1 MTPPGEAIGFDTETH
16 LITRG
21 RLVPRMVCLSLAGRD
36 APPPMWARPVADHG
50 YLAPVAGDWPSWWAV
65 YDRVGAELVV
75 PHLFDPHSC
84 RVAVAHNAP
93 FDLAVLLRA
102 SPALAPALFRAC
114 AEGRVVDTKV
124 RERLLRI
131 STGELEFRHLPDGTA
146 LKTGYSLADIAA
158 LYLGTDRSAEKSDP
172 NAWRLRY
179 VELDGVPLSDWP
191 SEALA
196 YAGQDAID
204 ALDVAHV
211 QSSLALT
218 EPRVDYHRSIARSAG
233 LRATVGG
240 YPVIEPG
247 GPLGATVVSETRE
260 VCAALALHL
269 EAVWGLRVDPTRAA
283 DTLAAWDEHAAAGRE
298 AAARRGWVRVAGR
311 DKGKA
316 GSLNKAALQDAVRRA
331 MVLGQVDPS
340 GWTTRPS
347 RTFPAG
353 QVKVSE
359 AVVLEAADY
368 ASPDPEGDDLRAY
381 AGSIEY
387 TGHLS
392 RWGSTLREAHGFAL
406 TSSPEGLRETG
417 RTAWRD
423 PPLQQP
429 PRKGG
434 LRECVEAR
442 EGYVLCSVDYDA
454 AEFIACGQV
463 CLWAGCGDAIAVAM
477 NAGRDPHSITGAAIR
492 TSDGTPTTYEQ
503 MLQLVKAA
511 DPDAVRDR
519 QVGKH
524 SNFGF
529 LGGMGAAGFAA
540 TVRKQSDGAIV
551 LTPERA
557 VAVREVFFGTW
568 PPVRAYLAWVQAVV
582 GDGGVVRHPVSGR
595 VRGGARMT
603 AAFNGYFQGLV
614 ADGAKYAAWLLCH
627 AAYTGTLPDEVYR
640 GVDAGEGSRAG
651 CDVASLSDA
660 ARAFAGSRP
669 VLFLHD
675 EVIAELPR
683 DRAHEAGEA
692 MALVM
697 RWAMQRHIPDIVV
710 RAEPALM
717 ARWYKAAKTVRD
729 EQGRLALWS
738 PPSAGGAP

>member
-1 MTPPGEAIGFDTETH
+1 MAGEAIGFDTETH
-16 LITRG
+16 LIARG
-21 RLVPRMVCLSLAGRD
+21 RLVPRMVCLSLAGHGTPPQWVAPFDGVVSRGDGHFVRD
-36 APPPMWARPVADHG
+36 GA
-50 YLAPVAGDWPSWWAV
+50 SWWAV
-65 YDRVGAELVV
+65 YDRDAAALVV
-75 PHLFDPHSC
+75 PHLFDPRSC
-84 RVAVAHNAP
+84 SVAVAHNAP
-93 FDLAVLLRA
+93 YDIAVLLRA
-102 SPALAPALFRAC
+102 FPEHAPALFRAV
-114 AEGRVVDTKV
+114 AEGRVVDTKI

-131 STGELEFRHLPDGTA
+131 ATGELDFRHHRDGSASRTEY
-146 LKTGYSLADIAA
+146 TLAGLAA

-172 NAWRLRY
+172 NAWRMRY
-179 VELDGVPLSDWP
+179 SELDGVPVRDWP
-191 SEALA
+191 EAALA

-204 ALDVAHV
+204 ALDVALV
-211 QSSLALT
+211 QGAAGTPT
-218 EPRVDYHRSIARSAG
+218 EGGERAARAG
-233 LRATVGG
+233 LCVTVGG
-240 YPVIEPG
+240 YPVIESG

-283 DTLAAWDEHAAAGRE
+283 ETLRAWDEHAAAGRE

-311 DKGKA
+311 DKGKP
-316 GSLNKAALQDAVRRA
+316 GSLNKAALQDAIYRA
-331 MVLGQVDPS
+331 MMRGGVDPAS
-340 GWTTRPS
+340 WTTKPS

-392 RWGSTLREAHGFAL
+392 RWGPTLHGARGYAL

-463 CLWAGCGDAIAVAM
+463 CLWAGCGDTIAVAM

-529 LGGMGAAGFAA
+529 LGGMGAVGFAA
-540 TVRKQSDGAIV
+540 VVRKQSEGKIV

-568 PPVRAYLAWVQAVV
+568 APVSAYLAWVQAVV

-595 VRGGARMT
+595 VRGGVRMT

-614 ADGAKYAAWLLCH
+614 ADGAKYAAWLLCC

-651 CDVASLSDA
+651 ADVASLSDA

-683 DRAHEAGEA
+683 DRAHEAAEG

-729 EQGRLALWS
+729 DAGRLALWS